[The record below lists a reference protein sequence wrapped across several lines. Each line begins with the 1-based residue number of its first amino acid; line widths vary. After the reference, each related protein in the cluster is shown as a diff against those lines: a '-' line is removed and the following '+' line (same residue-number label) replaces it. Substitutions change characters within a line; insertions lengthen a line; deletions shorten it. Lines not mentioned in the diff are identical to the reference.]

1 MTLAALLLL
10 ALSVSM
16 DNFAVSLGIGTA
28 HPTRTVKPMFR
39 VALAFGAFQV
49 FMPLLGWLGGSQAA
63 FLFRGRESWVL
74 CGSLAFVAWR
84 MFRSTQERD
93 EVGQT
98 NLPSLGAV
106 LSLGFATSLDS
117 LVVGFGL
124 AMIHVDIL
132 IASGIM
138 GAVAVCVSFA
148 GMLLGRQLGTS
159 LGRHSKLS
167 GALVLVLIGVRALV
181 AH

>member
-1 MTLAALLLL
+1 LLLL

-16 DNFAVSLGIGTA
+16 DNFAVSLGVGTA
-28 HPTRTVKPMFR
+28 HPARTVKPLFR
-39 VALAFGAFQV
+39 VALAFGSFQV
-49 FMPLLGWLGGSQAA
+49 FMPLLGWLGGSQTA

-74 CGSLAFVAWR
+74 CGSLVFVGWR
-84 MFRSTQERD
+84 MLRSTQQSD
-93 EVGQT
+93 EAAGGK
-98 NLPSLGAV
+98 LPSLGAV

-117 LVVGFGL
+117 LVIGFGL

-148 GMLLGRQLGTS
+148 GMLFGRQLGTS
-159 LGRHSKLS
+159 LGRHSKFS